1 MNNQNHSSEKTNGGI
16 LRSIRWHMA
25 IASFAIALLTV
36 GIGGWAVFT
45 KISGAVVAPGSIV
58 VESAIKSV
66 QHREGGIVHKILV
79 NDGDAVE
86 AGDPLI
92 VLDDTAARSKHAIIA
107 NELQDLNARAAR
119 LVAERD
125 GDASIRFPSD
135 AEDNASLEASA
146 SDILTSQKLLL
157 HARNG
162 SMKQRKLQ
170 LEDQITQL
178 EKQIGGLDAQQQAKQ
193 DEIALLDEEL
203 AGLNTLLEKQLVT
216 KTRVTTLEREKTRLT
231 GEHGELLQQIAGLRE
246 AISERRM
253 QMLQLDADNQTEV
266 LRELQDVRARMAEL
280 KEEKV
285 ALEDQLDRLEIRA
298 PRAGYIHELAAHT
311 IGGVIRQGET
321 IMQIVPREDLLVVEA
336 RVDPADVDQL
346 HRAQEAWIR
355 FPGLDHRTTPQL
367 AAQVARIA
375 ADQTWDDV
383 LKTSYYKVRL
393 TIGEEELEKLNG
405 QELIPGMPV
414 EAFMATGSRTVLAYL
429 TKPIVD
435 QITHAWRET

>member
-1 MNNQNHSSEKTNGGI
+1 MNHQNHTSGKPAVGI
-16 LRSIRWHMA
+16 LESIRRHMV
-25 IASFAIALLTV
+25 IASSAIALLTV
-36 GIGGWAVFT
+36 GVGGWAVFT
-45 KISGAVVAPGSIV
+45 EISGAVVAPGSIV

-79 NDGDAVE
+79 KDGDAVD
-86 AGDPLI
+86 AGDLLV
-92 VLDDTAARSKHAIIA
+92 VLDDTAARSKHAIVA
-107 NELQDLNARAAR
+107 NELLDLNARAAR

-125 GDASIRFPSD
+125 GDASIRLASNDESD
-135 AEDNASLEASA
+135 ASGDL
-146 SDILTSQKLLL
+146 LTSQKLLL
-157 HARNG
+157 HARKG

-178 EKQIGGLDAQQQAKQ
+178 EKQIGGLDSQQHAKQ

-231 GEHGELLQQIAGLRE
+231 GEHGQLLQQIAGLRE

-266 LRELQDVRARMAEL
+266 LRELQDVRARLAEL

-298 PRAGYIHELAAHT
+298 PRAGYVHELAAHT

-336 RVDPADVDQL
+336 RVDPSDVDQL
-346 HRAQEAWIR
+346 HRQQNAWIR

-383 LKTSYYKVRL
+383 LKTRYYKVRL
-393 TIGEEELEKLNG
+393 TIGEEELEKLQG

>member
-1 MNNQNHSSEKTNGGI
+1 
-16 LRSIRWHMA
+16 MA
-25 IASFAIALLTV
+25 IASFAIALLII

-86 AGDPLI
+86 AGDLLI

-125 GDASIRFPSD
+125 GAASIRFPAGSD
-135 AEDNASLEASA
+135 NEASMEA
-146 SDILTSQKLLL
+146 ATSDILTSQKLLL

-203 AGLNTLLEKQLVT
+203 SGLNALLEKQLVT

-266 LRELQDVRARMAEL
+266 LRELQDVRARLAEL

-298 PRAGYIHELAAHT
+298 PRAGFVHEMTAHT

-321 IMQIVPREDLLVVEA
+321 IVQIVPREDLLVVEA
-336 RVDPADVDQL
+336 RVDPSDVDQL
-346 HRAQEAWIR
+346 HRQQNAWIR

-367 AAQVARIA
+367 AARVARIA

-383 LKTSYYKVRL
+383 LKTRYYKVRL
-393 TIGEEELEKLNG
+393 TIGEEELEKLKG

>member
-1 MNNQNHSSEKTNGGI
+1 MNHPNHTSGKPAGGI
-16 LRSIRWHMA
+16 LHSIRRHMM
-25 IASFAIALLTV
+25 IAASAIALLTV
-36 GIGGWAVFT
+36 GVGGWAVFT
-45 KISGAVVAPGSIV
+45 EISGAVVAPGSIV
-58 VESAIKSV
+58 VESAVKSV

-79 NDGDAVE
+79 KDGDAVE
-86 AGDPLI
+86 AGDLLM
-92 VLDDTAARSKHAIIA
+92 VLDDTAARSKYAIVA
-107 NELQDLNARAAR
+107 NELLDLSARAAR

-125 GDASIRFPSD
+125 GDASIRLASDDESD
-135 AEDNASLEASA
+135 ASGDL
-146 SDILTSQKLLL
+146 LTSQKLLL
-157 HARNG
+157 HARKG

-170 LEDQITQL
+170 LEDQITQI
-178 EKQIGGLDAQQQAKQ
+178 EKQIGGLDAQQLAKQ

-203 AGLNTLLEKQLVT
+203 SGLNTLLEKQLVT

-266 LRELQDVRARMAEL
+266 LRELLDVRARLAEL

-298 PRAGYIHELAAHT
+298 PRAGYVHELAAHT
-311 IGGVIRQGET
+311 IGGVIRQGDT

-346 HRAQEAWIR
+346 HRAQQAWIR

-393 TIGEEELEKLNG
+393 TIGEEELDKLKG

>member
-1 MNNQNHSSEKTNGGI
+1 MNYQNHTSGKPAGGI
-16 LRSIRWHMA
+16 LHSIRRHMV
-25 IASFAIALLTV
+25 IASSAIALLSV
-36 GIGGWAVFT
+36 GVGGWAVFT
-45 KISGAVVAPGSIV
+45 EISGAVVAPGSIV

-79 NDGDAVE
+79 KDGDAVD
-86 AGDPLI
+86 AGDLLV
-92 VLDDTAARSKHAIIA
+92 VLDDTAARSKHAIVA
-107 NELQDLNARAAR
+107 NELLDLNARAAR

-125 GDASIRFPSD
+125 GDASIRLASDDESD
-135 AEDNASLEASA
+135 ASGDL
-146 SDILTSQKLLL
+146 LTSQKLLL
-157 HARNG
+157 HARKG

-178 EKQIGGLDAQQQAKQ
+178 EKQIGGLDAQQNAKQ

-203 AGLNTLLEKQLVT
+203 SGLNTLLEKQLVT

-266 LRELQDVRARMAEL
+266 LRELQDVRARLAEL

-298 PRAGYIHELAAHT
+298 PRAGYVHELAAHT

-346 HRAQEAWIR
+346 HRQQNAWIR

-367 AAQVARIA
+367 AARVARIA

-383 LKTSYYKVRL
+383 LKTRYYKVRL
-393 TIGEEELEKLNG
+393 TIGEEELEKLQG

-435 QITHAWRET
+435 QITYAWRET